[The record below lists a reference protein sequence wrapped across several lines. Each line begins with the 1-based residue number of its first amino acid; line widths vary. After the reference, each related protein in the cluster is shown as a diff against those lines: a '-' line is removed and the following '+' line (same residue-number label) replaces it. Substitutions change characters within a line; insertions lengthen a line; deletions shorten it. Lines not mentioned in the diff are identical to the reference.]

1 MTFITL
7 NVYTGDGQRFKEEIT
22 VKNDGYIDKA
32 ECLRRGYVRKS
43 CGIYKMSLLEK
54 YAARG
59 WLELGDP
66 KYSRED
72 RLRAAKRLQKD
83 CEMSHFM
90 SVGVSGTR
98 EKVDGKGK
106 NADDVEAICKA
117 RERYFAAVKQIPEE
131 FWPVVREVCLEN
143 RGAVLT
149 EKAGGRRK
157 QEMSYAAKRDL
168 CRGLDRLIRYYWS
181 V

>member
-1 MTFITL
+1 ML
-7 NVYTGDGQRFKEEIT
+7 PGDGSSLGIPNIPGKI
-22 VKNDGYIDKA
+22 V
-32 ECLRRGYVRKS
+32 
-43 CGIYKMSLLEK
+43 CG
-54 YAARG
+54 R
-59 WLELGDP
+59 
-66 KYSRED
+66 
-72 RLRAAKRLQKD
+72 QKG

-143 RGAVLT
+143 REAVLT

>member
-1 MTFITL
+1 MSAPRICTQKPRHL
-7 NVYTGDGQRFKEEIT
+7 QDVAAGEICCP
-22 VKNDGYIDKA
+22 G
-32 ECLRRGYVRKS
+32 
-43 CGIYKMSLLEK
+43 M
-54 YAARG
+54 ARAWG
-59 WLELGDP
+59 SQIFPGRSSAGG
-66 KYSRED
+66 KKV
-72 RLRAAKRLQKD
+72 AKRLRNVA
-83 CEMSHFM
+83 FY
-90 SVGVSGTR
+90 VGRRFRHPRKGGR
-98 EKVDGKGK
+98 KGK

-143 RGAVLT
+143 REAVLT

>member
-1 MTFITL
+1 
-7 NVYTGDGQRFKEEIT
+7 
-22 VKNDGYIDKA
+22 
-32 ECLRRGYVRKS
+32 
-43 CGIYKMSLLEK
+43 
-54 YAARG
+54 
-59 WLELGDP
+59 
-66 KYSRED
+66 
-72 RLRAAKRLQKD
+72 
-83 CEMSHFM
+83 
-90 SVGVSGTR
+90 
-98 EKVDGKGK
+98 VDGKGK

-143 RGAVLT
+143 REAVLT